1 MKRILYLF
9 DQIWLAF
16 LMISPNTYAFCRLRA
31 KYYLKHGSKIGEN
44 TLISTNVRITGN
56 FTLGKNSSIAQN
68 CSISGASAGVFIG
81 DNVMIAPS
89 VVIVAFNHGFDKMEV
104 PMLQQENTEKPV
116 YIEDDI
122 WIGANVTILNGVRI
136 GTGSIVAANS
146 LINKDVEP
154 FSIVGGVPAKKI
166 KSRKQI

>member
-16 LMISPNTYAFCRLRA
+16 LMISPNTYAFSRLRA
-31 KYYLKHGSKIGEN
+31 KYYLRHGSRIGEN
-44 TLISTNVRITGN
+44 TLISTNVRITGK
-56 FTLGKNSSIAQN
+56 FTLGRNSSIAQN

-89 VVIVAFNHGFDKMEV
+89 VVIVAFNHGFDNMEV

-116 YIEDDI
+116 FIDFSQCTTLESSRAEEYLERDI
-122 WIGANVTILNGVRI
+122 RNICN
-136 GTGSIVAANS
+136 
-146 LINKDVEP
+146 
-154 FSIVGGVPAKKI
+154 FFKKI
-166 KSRKQI
+166 TAFLC